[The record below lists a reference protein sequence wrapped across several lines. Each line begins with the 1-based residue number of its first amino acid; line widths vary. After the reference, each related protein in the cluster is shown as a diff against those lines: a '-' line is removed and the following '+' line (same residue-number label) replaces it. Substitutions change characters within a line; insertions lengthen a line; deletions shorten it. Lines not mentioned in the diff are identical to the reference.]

1 MPPPTTTT
9 SPDLAIGSSALE
21 SFREKRLL
29 VHLLF
34 AEMAIENHC
43 NVANEDAPQGR
54 NANFAWRKPNKT
66 IVSRFFE
73 LRQLGFEV
81 IIETDRKFFFDFAL
95 GNYCVTKQPA
105 DYRAANQVIGR
116 EAIAAHGRDAALCDS
131 LLIRRHLAHI
141 LRVGAADRA
150 DRADSH
156 TV

>member
-43 NVANEDAPQGR
+43 NVANEDAPQER

-73 LRQLGFEV
+73 
-81 IIETDRKFFFDFAL
+81 FAL